1 MQCDGEPRRTPGR
14 AESLHRS
21 EEAVASAVVAPMVMR
36 VVVSVGGGGG
46 TGGGGEG
53 DGGGATPAANA
64 APSCASLMNSSSS
77 NGAAAAAPSTPL
89 FPNKGDA
96 RGRGP
101 LFLERFGP
109 VQKKHCAE
117 NRHFARPGRSSRD
130 QIR

>member
-1 MQCDGEPRRTPGR
+1 VQCDGEPGRTPGR

-64 APSCASLMNSSSS
+64 APSCVSDE
-77 NGAAAAAPSTPL
+77 
-89 FPNKGDA
+89 FVK
-96 RGRGP
+96 
-101 LFLERFGP
+101 LER
-109 VQKKHCAE
+109 
-117 NRHFARPGRSSRD
+117 RSRLRAFDTVFS
-130 QIR
+130 

>member
-36 VVVSVGGGGG
+36 AVVSVGGGGG

-53 DGGGATPAANA
+53 DGGA

-77 NGAAAAAPSTPL
+77 NGEAAAAPSTPL

-101 LFLERFGP
+101 LFLERFGR

-117 NRHFARPGRSSRD
+117 NHFARPGRS
-130 QIR
+130 

>member
-36 VVVSVGGGGG
+36 VVMSVGGGGG

-53 DGGGATPAANA
+53 DGGGATPETNA

-77 NGAAAAAPSTPL
+77 NGEAAAAPSTPL

-96 RGRGP
+96 RGGGA
-101 LFLERFGP
+101 LFGRFGP
-109 VQKKHCAE
+109 VQKKALC
-117 NRHFARPGRSSRD
+117 RKPLCSTRP
-130 QIR
+130 QLEIR